1 MKHFLFATIAF
12 LFCFNLGAQDIKK
25 VRSYYDK
32 KDWVKGKEAVDLL
45 LANEKEQK
53 NWEAWYYKGL
63 IYGQIAKDANLKTTV
78 ANAWLISLEAYQKAM
93 ELDSKQVNTYM
104 TLRGYPVFDNYLELQ
119 REANEFYNKQ
129 DFKNAYNKYL
139 EADKAGRFIFKSG
152 WALSEVDTIL
162 YFYTGAAAMQSD
174 MMEEAVAVFKKICD
188 ANIGGDGYDV
198 CYRYVA
204 YYYDKKGDVETA
216 NKYAAAGRKLYP
228 ADSYYDKLEL
238 DRERKNGVGLELFK
252 RYEAVIAKEPKDYDL
267 RYDYAA
273 EMFNWLYTDQAAPA
287 DQKEA
292 TFNKILEQLKICTEL
307 DNSKPDAHLL
317 TGKTFFNEAAAIQE
331 ALKGVKGTAPAD
343 VQKKTEM
350 KAKMEGRM
358 KECLTPLETSL
369 AIFEKMP
376 AEELK
381 KEKRLRNEYK
391 TTLYLLTE
399 AYRFLGN
406 PEKEKFYDKKY
417 QVLNQ

>member
-12 LFCFNLGAQDIKK
+12 LFCFNLAAQDIKK
-25 VRSYYDK
+25 VRNFYDK
-32 KDWVKGKEAVDLL
+32 KDWVKGKEAVDLM

-78 ANAWLISLEAYQKAM
+78 PNAWLISLEAYEKSM

-104 TLRGYPVFDNYLELQ
+104 TLRSYPVFDNYLELQ
-119 REANEFYNKQ
+119 KEANEFYNKQ

-139 EADKAGRFIFKSG
+139 EADKAGRFIFKNG

-162 YFYTGAAAMQSD
+162 YFYTGASAMQAD
-174 MMEEAVAVFKKICD
+174 MMEEAVTYFKKIAD

-204 YYYDKKGDVETA
+204 YYYDKKGDLEMA
-216 NKYAAAGRKLYP
+216 DKYAAAGRKLYP
-228 ADSYYDKLEL
+228 ADSYYEKLEL
-238 DRERKNGVGLELFK
+238 DRERKKGVSQELFK
-252 RYEAVIAKEPKDYDL
+252 KYEAVLVKEPKDYDI

-273 EMFNWLYTDQAAPA
+273 ELFNWIYTDQAAPA
-287 DQKEA
+287 DQKVA
-292 TFNKILEQLKICTEL
+292 IFNKILEQLKLCTDI
-307 DNSKPDAHLL
+307 DNFKPDAHLL
-317 TGKTFFNEAAAIQE
+317 MGKTYFNEAAAIQE
-331 ALKGVKGTAPAD
+331 AMKGVKGSAPAE

-350 KAKMEGRM
+350 KAQMEARM
-358 KECLTPLETSL
+358 KESIKPLETAL
-369 AIFEKMP
+369 GIFEQMS
-376 AEELK
+376 AEDLK
-381 KEKRLRNEYK
+381 KERRLRNEYK

-399 AYRFLGN
+399 VYRFIGN
-406 PEKEKFYDKKY
+406 PEKEKMYDKKY
-417 QVLNQ
+417 QALNQ